1 MIGKTFEE
9 AFTPEWIETNVQ
21 DGANEL
27 VVIRRIIPWDAI
39 IGKLVKFYDDKAG
52 ANGISLRIMAAILI
66 LSRFRKLS
74 DREIVKQIKEN
85 RYMQFFCNVP
95 DIGLQ
100 TFLHPATLCLFRKRI
115 GEEGCAAIED
125 QVFEMLR
132 LSGVIVGNDA
142 LMDSTVLP
150 SDIVYPNDVQLVF
163 KAFKKMR
170 SLAKLHG
177 LPLWWN
183 DQKVKEL
190 WRQFN
195 LDKKGNRIEWL
206 ASFNEIF
213 VPALETFKE
222 RVESLNASPRQK
234 AKAEKTLALLELLE
248 EQTLQKLAGE
258 KRIKNRIVSLDD
270 PDARPIKKGK
280 KNPDCEF
287 GSTLQTTFNRD
298 GFMITVEN
306 FIGSPNDSTLYPNT
320 LDLYIKRMSGHPGF
334 VVTDLGYRSRA
345 NLNEKTPGKVEV
357 FMGRSGDVSEENRDH
372 CRKARSATEGFIAVA
387 KNLRG
392 FGKSFWHM
400 TKGHAMWSLLC
411 QAACNLKKFLQLLG
425 KDKIGE
431 ESLVKLG
438 LA

>member
-1 MIGKTFEE
+1 MIGNTFEE
-9 AFTPEWIETNVQ
+9 AFTPEWFEANIQ
-21 DGANEL
+21 DEANDL

-39 IGKLVKFYDDKAG
+39 IDRLVNFYDAKVG
-52 ANGISLRIMAAILI
+52 ANGKSLRVMIAVLI

-74 DREIVKQIKEN
+74 DREVVKQIKEN
-85 RYMQFFCNVP
+85 RYIQYFCNVP
-95 DIGLQ
+95 DIGIQ
-100 TFLHPATLCLFRKRI
+100 TFLHPSTLCLFRKRI

-125 QVFEMLR
+125 QVFETLR
-132 LSGVIVGNDA
+132 LSGAIVGNDA

-150 SDIVYPNDVQLVF
+150 SNIVYPNDVQLVF

-170 SLAKLHG
+170 SFAKLHG
-177 LPLWWN
+177 LPVWWD
-183 DQKVKEL
+183 DQKIKEF

-195 LDKKGNRIEWL
+195 LDKKGNRFEWL
-206 ASFNEIF
+206 TGFNEVF
-213 VPALETFKE
+213 VPALETFND
-222 RVESLNASPRQK
+222 RIESLNASPRQK

-287 GSTLQTTFNRD
+287 GSTLQATFNRD

-306 FIGSPNDSTLYPNT
+306 FIGSPNDSTLYPDT
-320 LDLYIKRMSGHPGF
+320 LDLYIKRMGKRPGF
-334 VVTDLGYRSRA
+334 VVTDLGYRSKA
-345 NLNEKTPGKVEV
+345 NLNEKTPGEIKV

-392 FGKSFWHM
+392 FGKSLWHT
-400 TKGHAMWSLLC
+400 TKGHAMWSRIC
-411 QAACNLKKFLQLLG
+411 QAASNLKKFLQLLG

-431 ESLVKLG
+431 ESLIKLG